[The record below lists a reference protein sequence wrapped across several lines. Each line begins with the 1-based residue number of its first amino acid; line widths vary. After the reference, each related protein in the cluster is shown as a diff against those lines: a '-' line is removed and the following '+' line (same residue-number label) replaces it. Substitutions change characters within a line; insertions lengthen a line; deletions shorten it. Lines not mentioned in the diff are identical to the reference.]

1 MYSRLRCHLCDDARA
16 VVLAERER
24 TPFVFVERAID
35 GDDDLERDYGL
46 RVPVI
51 EVDGVERFEY
61 VVDAASFRAL
71 LAAIRSSDGRGA

>member
-1 MYSRLRCHLCDDARA
+1 MEVQRARNGFSY
-16 VVLAERER
+16 EE
-24 TPFVFVERAID
+24 VFID

-61 VVDAASFRAL
+61 HVDPAA
-71 LAAIRSSDGRGA
+71 LAALVSGS

>member
-1 MYSRLRCHLCDDARA
+1 MYSRRNCHLCDDARGII
-16 VVLAERER
+16 LAARQRIEFGFDER
-24 TPFVFVERAID
+24 FID

-61 VVDAASFRAL
+61 VVDASRLEDL
-71 LAAIRSSDGRGA
+71 LRGI